1 MTYDYSKLNGRI
13 IEVCGTSKTF
23 AKLMG
28 LSERTVSLKLSNKRS
43 FKQSDIE
50 KAKDI
55 LNLKGKDIDQY
66 FFTKKVHS
74 QWTKTQ
80 KKKAYYEASQYKLQS
95 KTIY

>member
-28 LSERTVSLKLSNKRS
+28 LSERTVSLKLSNQRP

-55 LNLKGKDIDQY
+55 LNLKGEDIDQY

-74 QWTKTQ
+74 Q
-80 KKKAYYEASQYKLQS
+80 
-95 KTIY
+95 

>member
-13 IEVCGTSKTF
+13 IEVCGTSRTF

-28 LSERTVSLKLSNKRS
+28 LSERTVSLKLSNQRP

-80 KKKAYYEASQYKLQS
+80 KKRLTQEQAK
-95 KTIY
+95 